1 MDYLPNLIAAF
12 GLKPGDVILLQLW
25 GENKHL
31 PFLDAFAA
39 EITKTG
45 AQPIKQQFSRVYLK
59 DQFEKLSHTNK
70 PFPDS
75 YFRQFS
81 GVTAVINLMAYNLI
95 TTHPDFPPD
104 KLNIYKDFMGRLMSA
119 LEDKPAYALRLPT
132 EEMAAEEGMEYAAFV
147 RRLTKTYSAEPEKL
161 QLMWGKQAKL

>member
-1 MDYLPNLIAAF
+1 MTMDYLPNLISAL
-12 GLKPGDVILLQLW
+12 GLKPGDVILVQLW

-31 PFLDAFAA
+31 PFLDIFAD
-39 EITKTG
+39 EISKHG

-81 GVTAVINLMAYNLI
+81 NVTAVVNLMAYNLI

-104 KLNIYKDFMGRLMSA
+104 KLGIYKQFMDRLASA
-119 LEDKPAYALRLPT
+119 LTDKPTYALRLPT

-147 RRLTKTYSAEPEKL
+147 RRLTKTYSADAAKL
-161 QLMWGKQAKL
+161 RLMWES